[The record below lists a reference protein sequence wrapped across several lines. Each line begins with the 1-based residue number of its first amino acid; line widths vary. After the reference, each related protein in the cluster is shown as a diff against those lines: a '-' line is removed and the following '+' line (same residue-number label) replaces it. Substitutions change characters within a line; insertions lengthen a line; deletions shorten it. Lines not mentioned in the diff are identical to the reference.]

1 MTPRL
6 IGSVE
11 YRKGD
16 AANSQTVYSTTA
28 ILRRNFWNTDT
39 QNPHFMWESGKEGE
53 QTMVSEAES

>member
-16 AANSQTVYSTTA
+16 VANSQTVYSTTA
-28 ILRRNFWNTDT
+28 IRRRNFWNTDT
-39 QNPHFMWESGKEGE
+39 QVGKW
-53 QTMVSEAES
+53 